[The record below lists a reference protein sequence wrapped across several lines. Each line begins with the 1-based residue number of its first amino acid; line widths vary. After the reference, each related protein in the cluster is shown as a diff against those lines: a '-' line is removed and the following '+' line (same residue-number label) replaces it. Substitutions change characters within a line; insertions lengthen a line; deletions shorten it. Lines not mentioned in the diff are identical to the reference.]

1 MKKSD
6 LVVLILALGAGLPAA
21 SLPGMAFA
29 GLTYTPVAPQG
40 KPAPKLAG
48 LAVQCVPIKGDK
60 PGVQHKGANTVT
72 LLCKPQYL
80 HMRGIEA
87 SEANLKLLYAGKG
100 YDAALKV
107 YKLKYATIGN
117 GKVLQ
122 GSQPVGTQKVGVTQ

>member
-6 LVVLILALGAGLPAA
+6 LVIPAVLILALGTGFPGL
-21 SLPGMAFA
+21 SFA

-60 PGVQHKGANTVT
+60 PGVQHAGKNTVT

-87 SEANLKLLYAGKG
+87 SKANLKLLFAGKG

-107 YKLKYATIGN
+107 YKLKYATIGI

-122 GSQPVGTQKVGVTQ
+122 GTQKVGVTQ

>member
-1 MKKSD
+1 MMKKAM
-6 LVVLILALGAGLPAA
+6 LLALLGLAAAGP
-21 SLPGMAFA
+21 AFA
-29 GLTYTPVAPQG
+29 GLVYTPVAPAG

-60 PGVQHKGANTVT
+60 PGVRHDGKNDVT

-87 SEANLKLLYAGKG
+87 SKANLKLLFAGKG

-107 YKLKYATIGN
+107 YKLKYKSIGTGKILQATE
-117 GKVLQ
+117 
-122 GSQPVGTQKVGVTQ
+122 KVGGN

>member
-6 LVVLILALGAGLPAA
+6 LVIPVVLVLALGA
-21 SLPGMAFA
+21 SLPGDAFA
-29 GLTYTPVAPQG
+29 GLTYTPVAPVG

-72 LLCKPQYL
+72 LLCRPQYL

-87 SEANLKLLYAGKG
+87 SKANLKLLFAGKG

-117 GKVLQ
+117 GTVLQ
-122 GSQPVGTQKVGVTQ
+122 GTQKVGVTQ

>member
-1 MKKSD
+1 MKTMKKSD
-6 LVVLILALGAGLPAA
+6 LVIPVVLILALVAT
-21 SLPGMAFA
+21 LPGVSFA
-29 GLTYTPVAPQG
+29 GLTYTPVAPHG
-40 KPAPKLAG
+40 KPAPRLAG

-60 PGVQHKGANTVT
+60 PGVRHKGPNTVT

-87 SEANLKLLYAGKG
+87 SKANLKLLFAGKG

-122 GSQPVGTQKVGVTQ
+122 GTEKVGVTQ